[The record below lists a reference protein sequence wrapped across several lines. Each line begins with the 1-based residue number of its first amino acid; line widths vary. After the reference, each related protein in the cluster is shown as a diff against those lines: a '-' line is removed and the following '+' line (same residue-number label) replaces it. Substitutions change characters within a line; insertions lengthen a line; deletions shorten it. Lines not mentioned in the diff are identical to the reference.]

1 MYAVCFSIGCD
12 RPLTF
17 FHKMLRTFTTTEA
30 PFFSVARL
38 VKLFAVT
45 TSAANLM
52 FEPKS
57 CIKIDIA
64 VSDCTEHTLATLGC
78 ACCVCCALLCC
89 VWSRVSAE
97 RWLLNTMCPLRRA
110 AAATSCKLLVI
121 PHSTCLAA
129 QSKCDA
135 GAASDD
141 VY

>member
-1 MYAVCFSIGCD
+1 MDSPRVVGESCE
-12 RPLTF
+12 TV
-17 FHKMLRTFTTTEA
+17 FT
-30 PFFSVARL
+30 
-38 VKLFAVT
+38 VT

-64 VSDCTEHTLATLGC
+64 VSDCTEHTLATL
-78 ACCVCCALLCC
+78 ACCVLRVALLC
-89 VWSRVSAE
+89 VVAGE

>member
-1 MYAVCFSIGCD
+1 M
-12 RPLTF
+12 
-17 FHKMLRTFTTTEA
+17 
-30 PFFSVARL
+30 
-38 VKLFAVT
+38 KLFAVT

-64 VSDCTEHTLATLGC
+64 VSDCTEHTLATL
-78 ACCVCCALLCC
+78 ALAVCCAFALLC
-89 VWSRVSAE
+89 VVAGE